1 MFGSER
7 DSDACRRSESLSG
20 TNQRGVWQQKLP
32 WLSTSGLRLSERT
45 SLLAVQAGKLF
56 LLVASAFTL
65 YHVVN

>member
-1 MFGSER
+1 
-7 DSDACRRSESLSG
+7 LSG